1 MDSLRL
7 TETSEYLDWEEPTH
21 VRRQPVAPGEE
32 YIAPAEAARLLKVS
46 PRTIT
51 RWAREGR
58 LPSITTLGGHRRFPR
73 SIIEALAAEQLAGQG
88 LLEDS

>member
-1 MDSLRL
+1 VQRK
-7 TETSEYLDWEEPTH
+7 P
-21 VRRQPVAPGEE
+21 PAPGDD

-46 PRTIT
+46 ARTIT

-73 SIIEALAAEQLAGQG
+73 AIIEALAAEQLGQG
-88 LLEDS
+88 RRQVGN

>member
-1 MDSLRL
+1 M
-7 TETSEYLDWEEPTH
+7 
-21 VRRQPVAPGEE
+21 RRQPSAPGEE

-46 PRTIT
+46 ARTIT

-73 SIIEALAAEQLAGQG
+73 ATIEALAQDQLAQAGNAQ
-88 LLEDS
+88 LEQR

>member
-1 MDSLRL
+1 MPSHAAAR
-7 TETSEYLDWEEPTH
+7 
-21 VRRQPVAPGEE
+21 GEE

-46 PRTIT
+46 ARTIT

-73 SIIEALAAEQLAGQG
+73 ATIEALAEDQLAASERQPH
-88 LLEDS
+88 

>member
-1 MDSLRL
+1 M
-7 TETSEYLDWEEPTH
+7 
-21 VRRQPVAPGEE
+21 RRQPVAPGED

-73 SIIEALAAEQLAGQG
+73 ATIEALAENQLNQARGVVF
-88 LLEDS
+88 EDR